1 MFGFQRGYLLF
12 LSENGTVYEFSTL
25 FYIDFPG
32 QVSYNFLN
40 A

>member
-1 MFGFQRGYLLF
+1 MEFNPYKSYTSGFQRGYLLF

-32 QVSYNFLN
+32 
-40 A
+40 